1 MFRSIQMARPLAAAL
16 VAVCCLAATA
26 QAAADPNGTWK
37 WKFTTQGGQEF
48 ELSLTLKADGDKL
61 TGAVTLPMGQS
72 IDIKDGTF
80 KNDEVTFQT
89 VFERD
94 GVSRTTKYKGKVEGD
109 TIKGTTER
117 ERDGQVNSRD
127 WNATREKK

>member
-1 MFRSIQMARPLAAAL
+1 MFRSIQLARPLAAAL

-61 TGAVTLPMGQS
+61 TGATVRNENETQIQDGKIAGDEITFTVIRDREGRKVTA
-72 IDIKDGTF
+72 
-80 KNDEVTFQT
+80 
-89 VFERD
+89 
-94 GVSRTTKYKGKVEGD
+94 KYKGKITGD
-109 TIKGTTER
+109 TVKGKVE
-117 ERDGQVNSRD
+117 SD
-127 WNATREKK
+127 WSGDWQTLDWEGTKAK